1 MSTAD
6 RSAGGTMTSNIFLSH
21 VILMI
26 WDHFSESKSISLLP
40 SRQGLLLE
48 APVHWKETH
57 NSQGET
63 AQDVQETNSWFLM
76 NVKRG
81 LFGKRE

>member
-1 MSTAD
+1 
-6 RSAGGTMTSNIFLSH
+6 
-21 VILMI
+21 MI

-48 APVHWKETH
+48 APVHWEETY
-57 NSQGET
+57 NPQGEI
-63 AQDVQETNSWFLM
+63 AQEVQETNSWVLM

-81 LFGKRE
+81 LFGKLE